1 MLGINL
7 FTPLDWFLFQKM
19 QMMLQGWTKVVGSRH
34 PVEKSY
40 DDWIQVGNSCFP
52 LCRDEDIENND
63 WNHTL

>member
-1 MLGINL
+1 M
-7 FTPLDWFLFQKM
+7 
-19 QMMLQGWTKVVGSRH
+19 VGSRH

-63 WNHTL
+63 